1 MRIFVRLICTAL
13 LGLGAV
19 AMEAAAIPAANV
31 ASKQTGR
38 PVSDREL
45 VRSQLLS
52 YFNEIA
58 KNSPTVLGGLS
69 KSPETLKAIQ
79 ERIAV
84 MSDDELA
91 RFQKLMADTP
101 DWKVAPEAFAS
112 AFPPEVLE
120 HVRRVGADYAK
131 QIPEGETMRGNVRT
145 LAGILKLLPDSK
157 LAELGVDRKM
167 VASLEATFSEMSPIE
182 SAMLQKRVSE
192 ISPWREK
199 SATAMHSL
207 PPALQRGA
215 AALNEHG
222 PLSEKDIVE
231 LNKFRGELMGL
242 LSRIEKMPADAKS
255 RLKNLDVAGIN
266 AQLVQLS
273 KAPPDV
279 LFMVRHNMPQEML
292 QGLKQNVAFLE
303 KVSNF
308 DEKEKAELDLF
319 RKELAVAFRQLKGEG
334 GADWAEA
341 DDLLSKLA
349 PEHLYLLKQRMASLG
364 VWQTA
369 LPAIYQTLSAPETAA
384 RLQAVRG
391 ASPEPAAVQALEVF
405 RRQALDYIDAV
416 KSTPGLDPAFVAKAR
431 NTIERAPL
439 DRLELIRMGVER
451 LPETATAAERLSV
464 VAMHDIDFGCS
475 LSMTVVPEVCVPEIC
490 VPEICVL
497 DICTPS
503 FCTPAGCTPAVT
515 VNVSFDVIC
524 NPLEDAL
531 EAVEHSI
538 VGTANAAVETMR
550 AGIQT
555 AINNVEATVNA
566 SIASVNQIVSTS
578 VSAITSTVNSISAFV
593 QTIPDLAWSAIKS
606 ALNLLLGIELRNGV
620 TLRDLVGRG
629 TEHALTSMKT
639 LLGLASGW
647 WTAVS
652 TFTLPQI
659 PCPPAGFH
667 TPFGTVGDGAAASNY
682 ARYRLMIDGIVSMI
696 PDTETSL
703 AIKVPAQVT
712 YMLFD
717 FLGICLDQAAADAD
731 SAEGTSRH
739 NLVLTNFGN
748 MQTFVSA
755 QISGLQSSSAG
766 QTTSLLNLLTT
777 GGNASRI
784 AMTAQSQAIQS
795 LINAQSTSTQTLVS
809 SEGSETRLLLTNTT
823 DSTQSDIQKFKDL
836 DLRVTIE
843 RVLQAGVSDEIAT
856 LQLLEPLGHLRLV
869 SRIVQ
874 ESIQS
879 MTVAQ
884 EGVGQAQRYF
894 DAAVELMNAGKAK
907 AAFREFIKAYR
918 ETTK

>member
-1 MRIFVRLICTAL
+1 MRIFVRLLCTAL

-19 AMEAAAIPAANV
+19 AMKAAAIPAASV

-38 PVSDREL
+38 PVSGREL
-45 VRSQLLS
+45 VRSQLLL
-52 YFNEIA
+52 YFNDIA

-84 MSDDELA
+84 MSDDDLA
-91 RFQKLMADTP
+91 RFQKMMADTP
-101 DWKVAPEAFAS
+101 DWRVAPEAFAS

-131 QIPEGETMRGNVRT
+131 QLPEGETMRGNVRT
-145 LAGILKLLPDSK
+145 LVGILKLLPDAK

-167 VASLEATFSEMSPIE
+167 VASLEETFTEMSPLQT
-182 SAMLQKRVSE
+182 AMLQKRMSE
-192 ISPWREK
+192 ISPWGEK
-199 SATAMHSL
+199 SATALHSL

-215 AALNEHG
+215 TALREHG
-222 PLSEKDIVE
+222 PLSDKDLLE
-231 LNKFRGELMGL
+231 LNKFRVELMGL
-242 LSRIEKMPADAKS
+242 LSRIEKLPADAKS

-266 AQLVQLS
+266 GQLTQLS

-292 QGLKQNVAFLE
+292 QGLRQNVAFLE
-303 KVSNF
+303 RVSTF

-319 RKELAVAFRQLKGEG
+319 RKELAVAFRQVKGTG
-334 GADWAEA
+334 GAEWAEA
-341 DDLLSKLA
+341 DDLLGKLA

-364 VWQTA
+364 GWQTA
-369 LPAIYQTLSAPETAA
+369 LPAVYQTLSAPETAA
-384 RLQAVRG
+384 RLQAIRG

-405 RRQALDYIDAV
+405 RQQALDYIDAV
-416 KSTPGLDPAFVAKAR
+416 KSTPGLDPVFVAKAR
-431 NTIERAPL
+431 SAIERAPL

-475 LSMTVVPEVCVPEIC
+475 LSIVIIPEIC
-490 VPEICVL
+490 FGL
-497 DICTPS
+497 L
-503 FCTPAGCTPAVT
+503 GCTDAVT
-515 VNVSFDVIC
+515 ATVSFDVIC
-524 NPLEDAL
+524 NPIEDAM
-531 EAVEHSI
+531 EAMEHSI

-555 AINNVEATVNA
+555 AINGVQSTVNA
-566 SIASVNQIVSTS
+566 SIASVNHLVSTS

-606 ALNLLLGIELRNGV
+606 ALNLLLGIEIRNGV

-667 TPFGTVGDGAAASNY
+667 TPFGTVGDGAAAANY
-682 ARYRLMIDGIVSMI
+682 ARYRLMIDGIVGMI

-703 AIKVPAQVT
+703 AVKVPAQVT

-739 NLVLTNFGN
+739 NLVLTNFTN

-755 QISGLQSSSAG
+755 QISGLQSSSGG
-766 QTTSLLNLLTT
+766 QTTTLLNLLTT
-777 GGNASRI
+777 GGSASRA
-784 AMTAQSQAIQS
+784 AMAGQSQAIQS
-795 LINAQSTSTQTLVS
+795 LVNAQSTSTQTLVT
-809 SEGSETRLLLTNTT
+809 SESAETRLLLTNTT
-823 DSTQSDIQKFKDL
+823 DTTQSDIQKFKDL

-843 RVLQAGVSDEIAT
+843 RVLQAGVTDEIAT

-894 DAAVELMNAGKAK
+894 DAAVELMNAGKGK